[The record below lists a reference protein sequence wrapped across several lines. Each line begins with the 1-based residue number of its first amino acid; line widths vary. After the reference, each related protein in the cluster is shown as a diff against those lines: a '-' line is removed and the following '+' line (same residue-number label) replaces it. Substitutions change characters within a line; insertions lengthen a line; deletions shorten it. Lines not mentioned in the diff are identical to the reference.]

1 MFPSQIIEP
10 VSDVAEYPSL
20 HETRNCV
27 PVRLGD
33 VGVMLRECSML
44 NGPLQVLARS
54 RLEIKQIKCAYV
66 DKGAFIIYD

>member
-1 MFPSQIIEP
+1 MKP

-20 HETRNCV
+20 HETWNCV

-44 NGPLQVLARS
+44 SGPVHVLAAS
-54 RLEIKQIKCAYV
+54 RLEIKQIKYAYV
-66 DKGAFIIYD
+66 GNCN